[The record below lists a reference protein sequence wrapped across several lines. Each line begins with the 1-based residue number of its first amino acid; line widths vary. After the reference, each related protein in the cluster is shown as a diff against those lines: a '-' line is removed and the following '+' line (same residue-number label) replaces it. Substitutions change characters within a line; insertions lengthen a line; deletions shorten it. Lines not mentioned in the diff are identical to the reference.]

1 MVDDATL
8 VKQLSK
14 CSPDEIVR
22 MGKAD
27 LSTNYRQLRYAK
39 AILARYNLH
48 KRDKLPYRFEAV
60 SYTHLFK
67 IQGFIV
73 LFMQRS
79 DSFYDF
85 LRVIHCGIVR

>member
-1 MVDDATL
+1 MRAQAV
-8 VKQLSK
+8 
-14 CSPDEIVR
+14 IMR
-22 MGKAD
+22 FM
-27 LSTNYRQLRYAK
+27 
-39 AILARYNLH
+39 H
-48 KRDKLPYRFEAV
+48 K
-60 SYTHLFK
+60 FK